1 MAQVVDT
8 ALLPR
13 LKHYGA
19 FEVSACFQCGN
30 CTAVCPLSG
39 DRTNFPRRLIRYAQ
53 VGMEDRLLAD
63 RDLWLCYSCGECT
76 QTCPRQAS
84 PSEFMAAARRYA
96 VSRADATGLARVM
109 YGSKLGLIAAFLAV
123 SAAVMLLLLSRH
135 GTMGGPRPAFFE
147 FVPGRVVH
155 TIGIAVLVVLALN
168 AAAGLGVTIYR
179 MLRQTPGLRFSPRL
193 IFAAAAYAVAE
204 SLAQS
209 RYRGCGADQETPR
222 WYLRPW
228 LVHGAVLWGF
238 LGMLAATAFDFLF
251 KPIGSAV
258 PPWYPARLFGTA
270 AGLLCLAGLSV
281 IAARRF
287 RKADPALTTSHFS
300 DWFLIGLLFA
310 VVATGLATEVA
321 VYLPA
326 SHASYLLFLG
336 HVVLAMDLTLL
347 LPVTKLAH
355 VLYRPLALFTHRWQ
369 ELAAMHPSEAQEAA

>member
-63 RDLWLCYSCGECT
+63 KDLWLCYSCGECT

-96 VSRADATGLARVM
+96 VSRSDATGLARVM
-109 YGSKLGLIAAFLAV
+109 YGSRLGLVVAFLAV
-123 SAAVMLLLLSRH
+123 SVAVALLLLSRH
-135 GTMGGPRPAFFE
+135 GTMGGPRPAFFD
-147 FVPGRVVH
+147 FVPGPVVH
-155 TIGIAVLVVLALN
+155 AVGVGVLVVLALN
-168 AAAGLGVTIYR
+168 AAAGLVLTIYR
-179 MLRQTPGLRFSPRL
+179 LMRQTPGLRFSLRL
-193 IFAAAAYAVAE
+193 LFAAAAYAVTE
-204 SLAQS
+204 SLAQF
-209 RYRGCGADQETPR
+209 RYRDCNADQENPR
-222 WYLRPW
+222 WRLRPW
-228 LVHGAVLWGF
+228 LVHAVVLWGF

-258 PPWYPARLFGTA
+258 PPWYPPRLLGTG
-270 AGLLCLAGLSV
+270 AGLLCLAGLSI
-281 IAARRF
+281 IAVRRF
-287 RKADPALTTSHFS
+287 RKAEPSLTTSHFS
-300 DWFLIGLLFA
+300 DWFFIGLLFA

-321 VYLPA
+321 AYLPA
-326 SHASYLLFLG
+326 SHTSYLLFLG
-336 HVVLAMDLTLL
+336 HVMLAMDLVLL
-347 LPVTKLAH
+347 LPVTKFAH

-369 ELAAMHPSEAQEAA
+369 ELTEKQPSEAPEPA